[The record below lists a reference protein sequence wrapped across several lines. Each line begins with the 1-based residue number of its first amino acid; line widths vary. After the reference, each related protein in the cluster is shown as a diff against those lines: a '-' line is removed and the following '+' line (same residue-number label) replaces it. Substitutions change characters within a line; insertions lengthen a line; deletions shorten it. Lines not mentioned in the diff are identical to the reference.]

1 LTMKSGV
8 ECEYFLISPDG
19 NSIADPRDTQSKPCY
34 DQSALMR
41 RYDLIK
47 EICDCM
53 IEMGWGPYQNDH
65 EDANGQFE
73 MNWDYSDCLK
83 TADRH
88 TFFKYMVKTIA
99 EKHGLRATF
108 MPKPFENLT
117 GNGCHA
123 HISVWDGKKNKF
135 LDNSNNLGL
144 SKMAYNFLGGVIKH
158 ASSLSAFFNP
168 TINSYRRINAPPTKS
183 GASWSPSSISYTGNN
198 RTHMI
203 RIPDPGRFELR
214 LMDGSANPYLLQA
227 GVLAA
232 GINGIRKRVN
242 PGKPLFCNMYTDH
255 KKYPNLKKLPNTLE
269 ESLDMLNSNTILKNA
284 FGKDVLNSYLKL
296 KNSEIW
302 KWKNWEISWSL
313 SKQSSSEKNIKI
325 LLVHGFGA
333 SKNHWRHNQDF
344 LGKFSNCFAIDL
356 LGFGKSS
363 QPSALLNYEPDK
375 ENSIKYSFDLWG
387 NQISTFCAE
396 VIKSP
401 VYLVGNSIGGVIALK
416 AAEILKDNCK
426 GIILIDCAQRTM
438 DDKRLKKS
446 DILMNLLRPVLKTI
460 VRQRLISNT
469 LFTRAANPKVIKRIL
484 EQAYPSGKNIDKEL
498 IEILYQPSQRK
509 NSKEAF
515 RGFINLFDDYLA
527 TDLFDKVNAPIQLIW
542 GEKDPWESLNEAKEW
557 KNKFRNIKRLDVIK
571 NAGHCPHDEEPEETN
586 KLICEFLQETK

>member
-1 LTMKSGV
+1 VSKNLFQIAKQKKIKYFLISFVDLFGVLRSKLVPAHAIKEMQNAGAGFAGFAAWLDMTPADSDMFGIPDPDSLIQLPWNKEVGWLASDLWMNGKPVDASPRVMLKNQIKKLKKQNLTMKSGV

-88 TFFKYMVKTIA
+88 IFFKFMVKTIA

-108 MPKPFENLT
+108 MSKPFGNLT

-123 HISVWDGKKNKF
+123 HVSVWQGSKNKF
-135 LDNSNNLGL
+135 LDNKDKLGL
-144 SKMAYNFLGGVIKH
+144 SKMAYNFLGGVIKN

-227 GVLAA
+227 SVLAA
-232 GINGIRKRVN
+232 GLYGLKNKVD
-242 PGKPLFCNMYTDH
+242 PGKPLDCNMYEDH
-255 KKYPNLKKLPNTLE
+255 AKYPDLPKLPDELAQ
-269 ESLDMLNSNTILKNA
+269 SLNLLKNNKDMNDA
-284 FGKDVLNSYLKL
+284 FGKDVIESYIKL
-296 KNSEIW
+296 R
-302 KWKNWEISWSL
+302 
-313 SKQSSSEKNIKI
+313 SSEMNEFK
-325 LLVHGFGA
+325 
-333 SKNHWRHNQDF
+333 SKD
-344 LGKFSNCFAIDL
+344 
-356 LGFGKSS
+356 
-363 QPSALLNYEPDK
+363 
-375 ENSIKYSFDLWG
+375 SFDKTKDVTKW
-387 NQISTFCAE
+387 E
-396 VIKSP
+396 
-401 VYLVGNSIGGVIALK
+401 
-416 AAEILKDNCK
+416 KDNT
-426 GIILIDCAQRTM
+426 LDC
-438 DDKRLKKS
+438 
-446 DILMNLLRPVLKTI
+446 
-460 VRQRLISNT
+460 
-469 LFTRAANPKVIKRIL
+469 
-484 EQAYPSGKNIDKEL
+484 
-498 IEILYQPSQRK
+498 
-509 NSKEAF
+509 
-515 RGFINLFDDYLA
+515 
-527 TDLFDKVNAPIQLIW
+527 
-542 GEKDPWESLNEAKEW
+542 
-557 KNKFRNIKRLDVIK
+557 
-571 NAGHCPHDEEPEETN
+571 
-586 KLICEFLQETK
+586 

>member
-1 LTMKSGV
+1 MPKNLSQIAKQKKIKYFLISFVDLFGVLRSKLVPAQAIAEMQKNGAGFAGFATWLDMSPADSDMFAIPDPDSLIQLPWNKEIGWLASDLYMDGKPVEASPRVMLKKQIKKLEKKGLTMKSGV

-73 MNWDYSDCLK
+73 MNWDYTDCLV

-88 TFFKYMVKTIA
+88 AFFKFMVKTIA

-135 LDNSNNLGL
+135 LDKSDNLGL
-144 SKMAYNFLGGVIKH
+144 SKMAYNFLGGVIKN

-227 GVLAA
+227 SILAA
-232 GINGIRKRVN
+232 GLDGLKNKIDPGN
-242 PGKPLFCNMYTDH
+242 PLHCNMYEDYA
-255 KKYPNLKKLPNTLE
+255 KYPDLPKLPDELDQSLSQLKNNTSMNDAFGSDVISSYVKLRNTEIKEFKSKESFDKAKAVTKWEKDNTL
-269 ESLDMLNSNTILKNA
+269 
-284 FGKDVLNSYLKL
+284 
-296 KNSEIW
+296 
-302 KWKNWEISWSL
+302 
-313 SKQSSSEKNIKI
+313 
-325 LLVHGFGA
+325 
-333 SKNHWRHNQDF
+333 
-344 LGKFSNCFAIDL
+344 
-356 LGFGKSS
+356 
-363 QPSALLNYEPDK
+363 
-375 ENSIKYSFDLWG
+375 
-387 NQISTFCAE
+387 
-396 VIKSP
+396 
-401 VYLVGNSIGGVIALK
+401 
-416 AAEILKDNCK
+416 
-426 GIILIDCAQRTM
+426 DC
-438 DDKRLKKS
+438 
-446 DILMNLLRPVLKTI
+446 
-460 VRQRLISNT
+460 
-469 LFTRAANPKVIKRIL
+469 
-484 EQAYPSGKNIDKEL
+484 
-498 IEILYQPSQRK
+498 
-509 NSKEAF
+509 
-515 RGFINLFDDYLA
+515 
-527 TDLFDKVNAPIQLIW
+527 
-542 GEKDPWESLNEAKEW
+542 
-557 KNKFRNIKRLDVIK
+557 
-571 NAGHCPHDEEPEETN
+571 
-586 KLICEFLQETK
+586 

>member
-1 LTMKSGV
+1 MSKNLFKIAKQKKIKYFLISFVDLFGVLRSKLVPAHAIKEMQNAGAGFAGFAAWLDMSPADSDMFGIPDPDSLIQLPWNKEVGWLASDLWMNGKPVDASPRVMLKKQIKKLKKQNLTMKSGV

-88 TFFKYMVKTIA
+88 SFFKFMVKTIA

-108 MPKPFENLT
+108 MPKPFGNLT

-123 HISVWDGKKNKF
+123 HVSVWQGNKNKF
-135 LDNSNNLGL
+135 LDKKDKLGL
-144 SKMAYNFLGGVIKH
+144 SKMAYNFLGGVIKN

-227 GVLAA
+227 SVLAA
-232 GINGIRKRVN
+232 GLYGLKNKVD
-242 PGKPLFCNMYTDH
+242 PGKPLDCNMYEDH
-255 KKYPNLKKLPNTLE
+255 AKYPDLPKLPDELE
-269 ESLDMLNSNTILKNA
+269 QSLNLLKNNKDMNDA
-284 FGKDVLNSYLKL
+284 FGKDVINSYIKL
-296 KNSEIW
+296 R
-302 KWKNWEISWSL
+302 
-313 SKQSSSEKNIKI
+313 SSEMNEFK
-325 LLVHGFGA
+325 
-333 SKNHWRHNQDF
+333 SKD
-344 LGKFSNCFAIDL
+344 
-356 LGFGKSS
+356 
-363 QPSALLNYEPDK
+363 
-375 ENSIKYSFDLWG
+375 SFDKTKDVTKW
-387 NQISTFCAE
+387 E
-396 VIKSP
+396 
-401 VYLVGNSIGGVIALK
+401 
-416 AAEILKDNCK
+416 KDNT
-426 GIILIDCAQRTM
+426 LDC
-438 DDKRLKKS
+438 
-446 DILMNLLRPVLKTI
+446 
-460 VRQRLISNT
+460 
-469 LFTRAANPKVIKRIL
+469 
-484 EQAYPSGKNIDKEL
+484 
-498 IEILYQPSQRK
+498 
-509 NSKEAF
+509 
-515 RGFINLFDDYLA
+515 
-527 TDLFDKVNAPIQLIW
+527 
-542 GEKDPWESLNEAKEW
+542 
-557 KNKFRNIKRLDVIK
+557 
-571 NAGHCPHDEEPEETN
+571 
-586 KLICEFLQETK
+586 

>member
-1 LTMKSGV
+1 MAKNLFKIAKQKKIKYFLISFVDLFGVLRSKLVPAHAIKEMQTAGAGFAGFAAWLDMSPADSDMFGIPDPDSLIQLPWNKEVGWLASDLWMDGKPVEASPRVMLKNQIKKLKKQNLIMKSGV

-19 NSIADPRDTQSKPCY
+19 NSIADLRDIQSKPCY

-88 TFFKYMVKTIA
+88 TFFKFMVKTIA

-123 HISVWDGKKNKF
+123 HVSVWQGSKNKF
-135 LDNSNNLGL
+135 LDNKDKLGL
-144 SKMAYNFLGGVIKH
+144 SKMAYNFLGGVIKN

-227 GVLAA
+227 SVLAA
-232 GINGIRKRVN
+232 GLYGLKNKVN
-242 PGKPLFCNMYTDH
+242 PGEPLDCNMYEDH
-255 KKYPNLKKLPNTLE
+255 AKYPDLPTLPDKLTQSLNLLQNNKEMNE
-269 ESLDMLNSNTILKNA
+269 A
-284 FGKDVLNSYLKL
+284 FGKETINSYIKL
-296 KNSEIW
+296 RKSEIDEFD
-302 KWKNWEISWSL
+302 N
-313 SKQSSSEKNIKI
+313 
-325 LLVHGFGA
+325 
-333 SKNHWRHNQDF
+333 
-344 LGKFSNCFAIDL
+344 
-356 LGFGKSS
+356 
-363 QPSALLNYEPDK
+363 K
-375 ENSIKYSFDLWG
+375 ENFD
-387 NQISTFCAE
+387 
-396 VIKSP
+396 KSKP
-401 VYLVGNSIGGVIALK
+401 VTQW
-416 AAEILKDNCK
+416 E
-426 GIILIDCAQRTM
+426 
-438 DDKRLKKS
+438 
-446 DILMNLLRPVLKTI
+446 
-460 VRQRLISNT
+460 RQNT
-469 LFTRAANPKVIKRIL
+469 L
-484 EQAYPSGKNIDKEL
+484 D
-498 IEILYQPSQRK
+498 
-509 NSKEAF
+509 
-515 RGFINLFDDYLA
+515 
-527 TDLFDKVNAPIQLIW
+527 
-542 GEKDPWESLNEAKEW
+542 
-557 KNKFRNIKRLDVIK
+557 
-571 NAGHCPHDEEPEETN
+571 C
-586 KLICEFLQETK
+586 

>member
-1 LTMKSGV
+1 MTKNLFKIAKEKKIKYFLISFVDLFGVLRSKLVPAHAIKDMQETGAGFAGFAAWLDMTPADSDMFGIPDPDSLIQLPWNKEVGWLASDLWMNGKPVDASPRIMLKKQIKKLSKPGLTMKSGV

-19 NSIADPRDTQSKPCY
+19 DSIADPRDTQSKPCY

-123 HISVWDGKKNKF
+123 HVSVWDGKKNKF
-135 LDNSNNLGL
+135 LDKSNNLGL

-227 GVLAA
+227 SVLAA
-232 GINGIRKRVN
+232 GINGIKN
-242 PGKPLFCNMYTDH
+242 KIDPGKPLNCNMYEDFA
-255 KKYPNLKKLPNTLE
+255 KYPNLPKLPDELDQSLKQLKQNKEMNDAFGADVINSYIKLRSTEIKEFNNIERFDKSKPITKWERQNTL
-269 ESLDMLNSNTILKNA
+269 
-284 FGKDVLNSYLKL
+284 
-296 KNSEIW
+296 
-302 KWKNWEISWSL
+302 
-313 SKQSSSEKNIKI
+313 
-325 LLVHGFGA
+325 
-333 SKNHWRHNQDF
+333 
-344 LGKFSNCFAIDL
+344 
-356 LGFGKSS
+356 
-363 QPSALLNYEPDK
+363 
-375 ENSIKYSFDLWG
+375 
-387 NQISTFCAE
+387 
-396 VIKSP
+396 
-401 VYLVGNSIGGVIALK
+401 
-416 AAEILKDNCK
+416 
-426 GIILIDCAQRTM
+426 DC
-438 DDKRLKKS
+438 
-446 DILMNLLRPVLKTI
+446 
-460 VRQRLISNT
+460 
-469 LFTRAANPKVIKRIL
+469 
-484 EQAYPSGKNIDKEL
+484 
-498 IEILYQPSQRK
+498 
-509 NSKEAF
+509 
-515 RGFINLFDDYLA
+515 
-527 TDLFDKVNAPIQLIW
+527 
-542 GEKDPWESLNEAKEW
+542 
-557 KNKFRNIKRLDVIK
+557 
-571 NAGHCPHDEEPEETN
+571 
-586 KLICEFLQETK
+586 